1 MIKVLT
7 VLKSLE
13 LAYNYSQST
22 QKCWPSLI
30 GKEESIRYKQE
41 QNSLWHAHDILV
53 SIECCRM
60 LYIPQRLCFC
70 VINACSMK
78 PSWTTKNFH
87 PAWCYLSCTTLY
99 MVVHSKDVEAFQLT
113 LGWSATFDSLAVD
126 LWDDSTLVQ
135 AFCWMKVFASFIGA
149 LYIV

>member
-1 MIKVLT
+1 M
-7 VLKSLE
+7 
-13 LAYNYSQST
+13 
-22 QKCWPSLI
+22 
-30 GKEESIRYKQE
+30 R
-41 QNSLWHAHDILV
+41 HAHDILV

-99 MVVHSKDVEAFQLT
+99 MVVHSKDVEVFQLT

-135 AFCWMKVFASFIGA
+135 AFCWMKVFASFIGLYTLYKA
-149 LYIV
+149 LAKILWWTLPGQTVMEEPLKSQQGRGRCRGSLSGRRTV